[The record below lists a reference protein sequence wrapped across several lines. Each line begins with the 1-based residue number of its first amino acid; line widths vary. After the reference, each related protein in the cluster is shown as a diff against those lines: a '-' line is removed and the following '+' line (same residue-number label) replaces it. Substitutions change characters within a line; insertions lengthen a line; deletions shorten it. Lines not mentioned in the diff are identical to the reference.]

1 MKNQLYGTHRVRG
14 RILCVTSNFPRW
26 TGDSTTPFVLH
37 LAQDLQKLGWQV
49 DVLAPHAEQTALRET
64 LGGVQV
70 ERFRYLWPSKL
81 ETVCYQGGA
90 LINLRKN
97 RANYLKLP
105 ALVASECF
113 SLACRLIKGKYD
125 LLHSHWIL
133 PQGFTGILT
142 AGLLGI
148 PHVTT
153 VHGGDVFG
161 LQGSLLSQF
170 KRLALRYADAVTVN
184 SSVTKKAVT
193 EIAPDLKELHR
204 IPMGI
209 STHEGKACPFSV
221 ELRNQYRH
229 GNGPL
234 LVFVGRVVEEKGV
247 EDLIR
252 AVAILAPRFPDISAL
267 IVGEG
272 QDRSALEDVT
282 KTLGLTDRV
291 IFTGWIEPD
300 VVPAYL
306 AAGDIFVGPSRE
318 ASDGWVEAQG
328 LAFIEAMAAKTPVI
342 ATRVGGIVDTVRDE
356 ETGLLVS
363 EHSPDEVVAAVERL
377 VREPSLAGYLR
388 EQGYKLAVN
397 EFSIASSAQTFSDL
411 FDCMIQAKEC
421 RSTRSQ
427 DG

>member
-37 LAQDLQKLGWQV
+37 LAQDLQEIGWQV
-49 DVLAPHAEQTALRET
+49 NVLAPHAKQTAMRET

-105 ALVASECF
+105 ALVSSECL
-113 SLACRLIKGKYD
+113 SLARRLIKGKYD

-133 PQGFTGILT
+133 SQGFSGILT
-142 AGLLGI
+142 AGLSGI
-148 PHVTT
+148 SHVTT

-161 LQGSLLSQF
+161 LQSSLLTQF
-170 KRLALRYADAVTVN
+170 KRLTLRHADAVTVN
-184 SSVTKKAVT
+184 SSVTEKAVT
-193 EIAPDLKELHR
+193 QIAPDLKELHR
-204 IPMGI
+204 IPMGV
-209 STHEGKACPFSV
+209 STHGMQASLSAV
-221 ELRNQYRH
+221 ELRNRYRR

-272 QDRSALEDVT
+272 QDRPVFEEIT

-291 IFTGWIEPD
+291 IFTGWVEPD

-306 AAGDIFVGPSRE
+306 AAGDIFVGPS
-318 ASDGWVEAQG
+318 WTEAQG
-328 LAFIEAMAAKTPVI
+328 LTLIEAMAAKTPVI
-342 ATRVGGIVDTVRDE
+342 ATRVGGIVDSVRHE
-356 ETGLLVS
+356 ETGLLVN
-363 EHSPDEVVAAVERL
+363 ERAPDEIVAAVEKL
-377 VREPSLAGYLR
+377 MREPSLADNLR

-397 EFSIASSAQTFSDL
+397 EFSRAFSAQTFSDL
-411 FDCMIQAKEC
+411 FDRMIQAKK
-421 RSTRSQ
+421 RRYAGKMLGMSRYS
-427 DG
+427 